1 MAGILPSIRGK
12 NFQKC
17 KKKLNN
23 KKKIQLIDRQMF
35 SFGAN
40 TFKETIQ

>member
-17 KKKLNN
+17 KKNLNNN
-23 KKKIQLIDRQMF
+23 KKNPADRQTNVF
-35 SFGAN
+35 LWC
-40 TFKETIQ
+40 KYV